1 MENDVEKKLHT
12 FKVLILGDPSVGKS
26 CFLIRYT
33 EDTFQDVYLSTIG
46 MDCKYKKVDLE
57 NGESIRLQLWDTAGQ
72 DRFRSI
78 TRNLYK
84 GAAGII
90 LIYDVTNRKTFES
103 IKNWVESIR
112 AEVSNKVVI
121 VLVGNKIDK
130 KEQIDVKTEE
140 GDNLAEEFNL
150 PFFECSAL
158 TGENINEAFAE
169 LAKRLSEIKDK
180 DKDKDINKGEKLKQI
195 KVDKNRKSCC

>member
-130 KEQIDVKTEE
+130 KQQIDVKTEE
-140 GDNLAEEFNL
+140 GDVLAEEFNL

-158 TGENINEAFAE
+158 TGENINEAFVE

-180 DKDKDINKGEKLKQI
+180 VKDINNGEKLKQI

>member
-1 MENDVEKKLHT
+1 MENDMEKKLHT

-140 GDNLAEEFNL
+140 GDVLAEEFNL

-180 DKDKDINKGEKLKQI
+180 VKDINKGEKLKQI

>member
-1 MENDVEKKLHT
+1 
-12 FKVLILGDPSVGKS
+12 
-26 CFLIRYT
+26 
-33 EDTFQDVYLSTIG
+33 

-140 GDNLAEEFNL
+140 GDVLAEEYNL

-180 DKDKDINKGEKLKQI
+180 DKDINKGEKLKQI

>member
-1 MENDVEKKLHT
+1 MEKKSPS

-46 MDCKYKKVDLE
+46 MDSKYKNVDLG
-57 NGESIRLQLWDTAGQ
+57 NGKSIRLQLWDTAGQ

-84 GAAGII
+84 GASGII
-90 LIYDVTNRKTFES
+90 LIYDVTDRKTFENV
-103 IKNWVESIR
+103 KNWVDSIR

-130 KEQIDVKTEE
+130 KNERVIKKKEGEDVA
-140 GDNLAEEFNL
+140 AEFKL

-158 TGENINEAFAE
+158 TGENINEAFVE
-169 LAKRLSEIKDK
+169 LAKKISEIKEIKEK
-180 DKDKDINKGEKLKQI
+180 DVNKGEQLKQI
-195 KVDKNRKSCC
+195 KVDKNKKSCC

>member
-1 MENDVEKKLHT
+1 MEKKLHT

-84 GAAGII
+84 GAAGIM

-180 DKDKDINKGEKLKQI
+180 DKDINKGEKLKQI

>member
-1 MENDVEKKLHT
+1 MENDMEKKLHT

-84 GAAGII
+84 GAAGIM

-158 TGENINEAFAE
+158 TGENINEAFVE

-180 DKDKDINKGEKLKQI
+180 VKDINKGEKLKQI

>member
-140 GDNLAEEFNL
+140 GDYLAEEFNL

-158 TGENINEAFAE
+158 TGENINEAFIE

-180 DKDKDINKGEKLKQI
+180 VKDINKGEQLKQI

>member
-84 GAAGII
+84 GAAGIM

-140 GDNLAEEFNL
+140 GDVLAEEFNL

-158 TGENINEAFAE
+158 TGENINEAFVE

-180 DKDKDINKGEKLKQI
+180 VKDINKGEKLKQI

>member
-140 GDNLAEEFNL
+140 GDVLAEEFNL

-158 TGENINEAFAE
+158 TGENINEAFVE

-180 DKDKDINKGEKLKQI
+180 VKDINKGEKLQQI

>member
-1 MENDVEKKLHT
+1 MENDMEKKLHT

-84 GAAGII
+84 GAAGIM

-140 GDNLAEEFNL
+140 GDVLAEEFNL

-169 LAKRLSEIKDK
+169 LDKRLSEIK

>member
-1 MENDVEKKLHT
+1 MENDMEKKLHT

-180 DKDKDINKGEKLKQI
+180 DKDINKGEKLKQ
-195 KVDKNRKSCC
+195 KKKKKNRKSCC

>member
-158 TGENINEAFAE
+158 TGENINEAFVE

-180 DKDKDINKGEKLKQI
+180 DKDINKGEKLKQ

>member
-112 AEVSNKVVI
+112 SEVSNKVVI

-130 KEQIDVKTEE
+130 KEQIDIKTEE

-180 DKDKDINKGEKLKQI
+180 VKDINKGEKLKQI

>member
-1 MENDVEKKLHT
+1 MENDMEKKLHT

-84 GAAGII
+84 GAAGIM

-130 KEQIDVKTEE
+130 KEQIDIKTEE

-158 TGENINEAFAE
+158 TGENINEAFVE

-180 DKDKDINKGEKLKQI
+180 VKDINKGEKLKQI

>member
-46 MDCKYKKVDLE
+46 MDCKYKNVDLE

-130 KEQIDVKTEE
+130 KKQIDVKTEE

-158 TGENINEAFAE
+158 TGENINEAFVE
-169 LAKRLSEIKDK
+169 LAKRLSEIK

>member
-1 MENDVEKKLHT
+1 MENDMEKKLHT

-140 GDNLAEEFNL
+140 GDVLAEEFNL

-158 TGENINEAFAE
+158 TGENINEAFVE

-180 DKDKDINKGEKLKQI
+180 VKDINKGEKLKQI

>member
-1 MENDVEKKLHT
+1 MENDMEKKLHT

-130 KEQIDVKTEE
+130 KAQIDVKTEE

-158 TGENINEAFAE
+158 TGENINEAFVE

-180 DKDKDINKGEKLKQI
+180 VKDINKGEKLKQI

>member
-1 MENDVEKKLHT
+1 MENDMEKKLHT

-84 GAAGII
+84 GAAGIM

-140 GDNLAEEFNL
+140 GDVLAEEFNL

-158 TGENINEAFAE
+158 TGENINEAFVE
-169 LAKRLSEIKDK
+169 LAKRLYEIKDK
-180 DKDKDINKGEKLKQI
+180 VKDINKGEKLKQI

>member
-1 MENDVEKKLHT
+1 MENDMEKKLHT

-57 NGESIRLQLWDTAGQ
+57 DGESIRLQLWDTAGQ

-158 TGENINEAFAE
+158 TGENINEAFVE
-169 LAKRLSEIKDK
+169 LAKRLSEIK

>member
-46 MDCKYKKVDLE
+46 MDCKYKNVDLE

-130 KEQIDVKTEE
+130 KQQIDVKTEE

-158 TGENINEAFAE
+158 TGENINEAFVE

-180 DKDKDINKGEKLKQI
+180 VKDINKGEKLKQI

>member
-180 DKDKDINKGEKLKQI
+180 DKDINKGEKLKQI
-195 KVDKNRKSCC
+195 KVDKNKKSCC

>member
-180 DKDKDINKGEKLKQI
+180 DKDINKCEKLKQI
-195 KVDKNRKSCC
+195 KVDKNKKSCC